1 MNKNSIGYRLKFDE
15 INSED
20 IKIFITEY
28 QKNFDRY
35 EIKVTQNL
43 ISSGK
48 LELIL
53 DISLN
58 IAKGKFSLH
67 LPKDLLNNSE
77 SYDLAVKT
85 IEIFK
90 KFNISEK
97 IHLVTH
103 FPKEN
108 LLNYFS
114 KIEAI
119 SKILPENC
127 ILLLENV
134 VVEKDNENYLKKI
147 NEICH
152 FLEVE
157 NIKNVGVCLDIGHL
171 LFGFSKEKIPERLAL
186 RKLQTMTYI
195 MDKIKQLHIHD
206 YFNTD
211 HIYIGYGMMDFV
223 LVLDFVRKNFKQIPI
238 IIETNV
244 NEPLEDGIEQIIIL
258 ESFL

>member
-1 MNKNSIGYRLKFDE
+1 MKKNLIGYRLKFDE

-20 IKIFITEY
+20 IKIFIDEY

-35 EIKVTQNL
+35 EIKVTKNL

-53 DISLN
+53 DVSLN
-58 IAKGKFSLH
+58 IANGKFSIH
-67 LPKDLLNNSE
+67 LPKDLLNNSK
-77 SYDLAVKT
+77 SFDLTVKT
-85 IEIFK
+85 IEILK

-97 IHLVTH
+97 VYLVTH

-114 KIEAI
+114 KIEVI

-134 VVEKDNENYLKKI
+134 VVEKENENYLNQI

-157 NIKNVGVCLDIGHL
+157 NIKNVGICLDIGHL
-171 LFGFSKEKIPERLAL
+171 LFGCSKEKISERLAL
-186 RKLQTMTYI
+186 RKLQKMTYM

-211 HIYIGYGMMDFV
+211 HIHIGYGMMDFV
-223 LVLDFVRKNFKQIPI
+223 LVFDFIRKNFSENPI
-238 IIETNV
+238 IIETKV
-244 NEPLEDGIEQIIIL
+244 KQPLEDGIEQVIIL